1 MKTNMPQTFLEE
13 SVIDMI
19 ASRWERNLEGR
30 DEASVFEL
38 TDISERFMVRY
49 TEVDKFKVLKMLNGI
64 RSKAS
69 KNAWIKYILYGI
81 L

>member
-64 RSKAS
+64 RNKAS
-69 KNAWIKYILYGI
+69 YA
-81 L
+81 

>member
-69 KNAWIKYILYGI
+69 KNA
-81 L
+81 

>member
-49 TEVDKFKVLKMLNGI
+49 TEVDKFKVFKMLNGI

-69 KNAWIKYILYGI
+69 KNA
-81 L
+81 